1 MKKNF
6 ALLACVS
13 IFALSACGK
22 SDEEKKSETCR
33 LEAHENANTPATK
46 NGDYDRV
53 YSEILNGCLS
63 RPQKK

>member
-13 IFALSACGK
+13 IFALSACSPSEKEQILAKCK
-22 SDEEKKSETCR
+22 SDAADLAS
-33 LEAHENANTPATK
+33 TPATK

-53 YSEILNGCLS
+53 YSEVLNGCIS
-63 RPQKK
+63 RSQKK